1 MTLDSENGKKGQDDD
16 LSIFEKS
23 LKPDLFDPLKEDEG
37 KISEID
43 VVRDVIAE
51 ISAEYGIKVDIQDG
65 RELGY
70 ELALNHR
77 LDDLDGASPIGI
89 NDEILISIQ
98 DNTISEKQATELF
111 NNLTDIDELDFKDEK
126 QLNLH
131 LLNVYRVLEAVVVDP
146 PGEFD
151 NDIEA
156 QSRLLTSLQAAADKV
171 SAFINQK
178 PQRDSEQLS
187 AKNYLSEQIDKR
199 MLRLKNNFL
208 AEYPHLIPAV
218 NKVADQVRVALSGV
232 SDSLEESRGHLVNIL
247 KTYDKIFKVSL
258 GKTLTYREDTKKL
271 EDVITMI
278 SDL

>member
-151 NDIEA
+151 NDIA
-156 QSRLLTSLQAAADKV
+156 KQVAYKSASSSRQS
-171 SAFINQK
+171 FCFHK
-178 PQRDSEQLS
+178 P
-187 AKNYLSEQIDKR
+187 KTPKR
-199 MLRLKNNFL
+199 
-208 AEYPHLIPAV
+208 
-218 NKVADQVRVALSGV
+218 
-232 SDSLEESRGHLVNIL
+232 
-247 KTYDKIFKVSL
+247 
-258 GKTLTYREDTKKL
+258 
-271 EDVITMI
+271 
-278 SDL
+278 